1 MPPLTHPHQQH
12 DTLHFAAWNLNH
24 RTGKKAIPPAVIHA
38 IAALDID
45 VLVLTEFVDGDHH
58 ARFKDSL
65 KDIGFDSLAVSVKA
79 SRQNQVLIA
88 ARSPLADDGLLP
100 LPGHTEAATT
110 NWLHRRLPEL
120 KLEVVGFRAPMY
132 LDADDR
138 AGYWRQVEDIARAAR
153 DRHVIFLGDFRC
165 DPHTQLRVGDALFPR
180 LTADGFTLAQPKG
193 DWSYHAGHGSSGG
206 TRVDHALAC
215 PDLTLTDARYLYKAG
230 RHTLAGPVTNHGDA
244 LSDHALLSIRL
255 QRPTAVQRTALPATA
270 ISNARIA
277 TNA

>member
-1 MPPLTHPHQQH
+1 MAHNTQH
-12 DTLHFAAWNLNH
+12 DTLHLAAWNLNH

-65 KDIGFDSLAVSVKA
+65 KDLGLDSLAVSVKA
-79 SRQNQVLIA
+79 PRQNQVLIA
-88 ARSPLADDGLLP
+88 ARSPLADNGLLP

-138 AGYWRQVEDIARAAR
+138 AGYWRQVEDIAHAAR

-165 DPHTQLRVGDALFPR
+165 DPHTQLRLGDSLFPR
-180 LTADGFTLAQPKG
+180 LTADGYKLAQPEG
-193 DWSYHAGHGSSGG
+193 DWSYHGGHGS
-206 TRVDHALAC
+206 TRVDHALVC
-215 PDLTLTDARYLYKAG
+215 PALHITDARYLYKAG
-230 RHTLAGPVTNHGDA
+230 RHTFAGPPNGDDNP
-244 LSDHALLSIRL
+244 LSDHALLSVRL
-255 QRPTAVQRTALPATA
+255 QRPVQSPASQGRSLPPIRATA
-270 ISNARIA
+270 RVDANLPQSK
-277 TNA
+277 